1 MRVRREQTLAA
12 LALAGIV
19 GWAIWSYTTGGVL
32 AALFSTE
39 LDSEAKVA
47 AVRGVFLAWG
57 PLAPLAYVLVCTVE
71 VVVAPIPG
79 TILYLPGGVIFG
91 GFWGGTLSLLGN
103 SLGSA
108 IAFLLM
114 RTMVGQA
121 WGHSFFE
128 SHHMLRVEEFIRR
141 RGLVS
146 VVLLRVNPLT
156 SSDIVS
162 YAAGLTPMSLGTLVL
177 GSTIGMAPLCYLQ
190 AYLSLELFTAFPWLL
205 WPLIAGCGLYVVLA
219 VVAIRKLRLD
229 PNGIESHG
237 DQTAPNR

>member
-1 MRVRREQTLAA
+1 M
-12 LALAGIV
+12 
-19 GWAIWSYTTGGVL
+19 
-32 AALFSTE
+32 
-39 LDSEAKVA
+39 
-47 AVRGVFLAWG
+47 
-57 PLAPLAYVLVCTVE
+57 
-71 VVVAPIPG
+71 APIPG

-91 GFWGGTLSLLGN
+91 GFWGGTLSLVGN
-103 SLGSA
+103 AIGSA

-128 SHHMLRVEEFIRR
+128 SHQMLRVEEFIRR
-141 RGLVS
+141 RGLLS

-190 AYLSLELFTAFPWLL
+190 AYVSLELFTAFPWLL

-219 VVAIRKLRLD
+219 VVAIRKLRL
-229 PNGIESHG
+229 PEKGG
-237 DQTAPNR
+237 VRT

>member
-1 MRVRREQTLAA
+1 M
-12 LALAGIV
+12 
-19 GWAIWSYTTGGVL
+19 TGGVL
-32 AALFSTE
+32 DALLSTD
-39 LDSEAKVA
+39 LDAEAKVV
-47 AVRGVFLAWG
+47 AVREFFFAWG
-57 PLAPLAYVLVCTVE
+57 PLAPLAYVLVVVVE

-91 GFWGGTLSLLGN
+91 GFWGGTLSLVRN
-103 SLGSA
+103 AIGSA

-128 SHHMLRVEEFIRR
+128 SHQMLRVEEFIRR
-141 RGLVS
+141 RGLLS

-177 GSTIGMAPLCYLQ
+177 DSTIGMAPLCYLQ
-190 AYLSLELFTAFPWLL
+190 AYVSLELFTAFPWLL

-219 VVAIRKLRLD
+219 VVAIRKLRLLEK
-229 PNGIESHG
+229 GG
-237 DQTAPNR
+237 VRT